1 MQSPNP
7 AKPHGKNDV
16 DANRRRKYLIN
27 PAFQWKH
34 AITLSLAV
42 FLLSS
47 ILSCVL
53 YSVLHEQARHRI
65 MYPMSYSMD
74 VGTVI
79 LFSAFGFSVL
89 TAGAVGFCASSPP
102 TVSVD
107 PITWIAASRN
117 WPPAAC
123 SSLRPLRKK
132 DEFKELFATFAR
144 AVNAMKTQRLADAE
158 RISRMMDQLH
168 AALNADD
175 QASRRSLS
183 GLAGELEQLKT
194 SLSGWAPAGENKSVT
209 ETGRGWSDGN
219 MHHGA
224 PSEIM

>member
-1 MQSPNP
+1 
-7 AKPHGKNDV
+7 
-16 DANRRRKYLIN
+16 
-27 PAFQWKH
+27 
-34 AITLSLAV
+34 
-42 FLLSS
+42 
-47 ILSCVL
+47 
-53 YSVLHEQARHRI
+53 
-65 MYPMSYSMD
+65 
-74 VGTVI
+74 
-79 LFSAFGFSVL
+79 
-89 TAGAVGFCASSPP
+89 
-102 TVSVD
+102 
-107 PITWIAASRN
+107 
-117 WPPAAC
+117 
-123 SSLRPLRKK
+123 
-132 DEFKELFATFAR
+132 
-144 AVNAMKTQRLADAE
+144 MKTQRLADAE

>member
-89 TAGAVGFCASSPP
+89 TAGAVGFWCIFTT
-102 TVSVD
+102 TVSGTLL
-107 PITWIAASRN
+107 PG
-117 WPPAAC
+117 
-123 SSLRPLRKK
+123 SLLR
-132 DEFKELFATFAR
+132 
-144 AVNAMKTQRLADAE
+144 
-158 RISRMMDQLH
+158 
-168 AALNADD
+168 
-175 QASRRSLS
+175 
-183 GLAGELEQLKT
+183 G
-194 SLSGWAPAGENKSVT
+194 
-209 ETGRGWSDGN
+209 TGRRP
-219 MHHGA
+219 HA
-224 PSEIM
+224 PRYARSGRRMSSRSCLRRLPAP